1 MQELE
6 IKTEK
11 ITTLSPVGISLVHSC
26 LLPSVLSFS
35 FPTFF
40 YVSSDT
46 NYFELSLL
54 FIVPLKG
61 KRVIHSHDE

>member
-26 LLPSVLSFS
+26 LLPSVLGFS
-35 FPTFF
+35 FPT
-40 YVSSDT
+40 SSDT